1 MPSNLAVF
9 SDTVTVLELVAVVL
23 SNRAVLLRRIVEMV
37 VEAFFRRVVK
47 GFHHSFL
54 TLKTHFFV
62 KQTVSPL
69 FWSDP
74 DEMSIYVKI

>member
-1 MPSNLAVF
+1 MA
-9 SDTVTVLELVAVVL
+9 A
-23 SNRAVLLRRIVEMV
+23 
-37 VEAFFRRVVK
+37 EAFVRRVVK

-54 TLKTHFFV
+54 TLKTIFFA
-62 KQTVSPL
+62 KQALAPS